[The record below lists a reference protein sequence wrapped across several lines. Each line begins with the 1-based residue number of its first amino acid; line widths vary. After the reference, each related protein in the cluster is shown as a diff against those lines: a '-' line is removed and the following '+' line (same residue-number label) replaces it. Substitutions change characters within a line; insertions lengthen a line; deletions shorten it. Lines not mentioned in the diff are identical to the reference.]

1 MTDGNKQLIETALAE
16 TTVSD
21 EHAAQQAKVKEE
33 YEDYLA
39 SGDTGIFDSADWYAL
54 QTWNGGDKVANLS
67 LVEYLAVNAY
77 AGYQWLEDLGV
88 TFKDAISQGPGSLYP
103 RTHDTT
109 TGLGAEFVDTYAT
122 YLQNNYGDNW
132 KVYCGVT
139 ADELIVDTVVY
150 GKTAGEQAAAYNRD

>member
-21 EHAAQQAKVKEE
+21 EHAALQAKVKEE

-88 TFKDAISQGPGSLYP
+88 TFK
-103 RTHDTT
+103 
-109 TGLGAEFVDTYAT
+109 
-122 YLQNNYGDNW
+122 
-132 KVYCGVT
+132 
-139 ADELIVDTVVY
+139 
-150 GKTAGEQAAAYNRD
+150 